1 MILSIS
7 WDYTLLLLLWTA
19 ESPTL
24 PQVLR
29 DYTHFELALLYEGN
43 SLL

>member
-1 MILSIS
+1 VRSFLP
-7 WDYTLLLLLWTA
+7 TLLLLLLLLWTA

-29 DYTHFELALLYEGN
+29 
-43 SLL
+43 